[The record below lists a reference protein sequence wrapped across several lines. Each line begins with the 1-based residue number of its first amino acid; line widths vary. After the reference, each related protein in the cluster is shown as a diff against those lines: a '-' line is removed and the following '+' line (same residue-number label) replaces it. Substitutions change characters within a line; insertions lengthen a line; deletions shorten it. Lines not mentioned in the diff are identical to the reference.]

1 MIVIHISI
9 YHWLDR
15 REFGWTLG
23 VSDGQGGL
31 ACCNLWDRKELGW
44 LSDWTE
50 LNWILFFIFI
60 SIIVYYTILSI
71 VPCAM
76 QKDLVVYLFYFLSIL
91 FCIGIQPINNVVIVL
106 GEQQRD
112 SSIHTHISI
121 LFQTPFPSRL
131 PYSTGQSFLFLYSIS
146 LLIIHFKHSRV
157 CVSIPNAQMPTILSP
172 HPSPWQPPRQPTN
185 HVCSLSLWVCCYF
198 VNKFTCIISFWIP
211 HITDAIQYFAFSA
224 WLTSLST
231 IIVRSIHI
239 AGDAIIS
246 YLWTVEWYSI
256 IWMYHVF
263 FIHSPVDEYLGCFP
277 VLAIVNSAA
286 MKTGVRVS
294 FPTIFFSRYMPKS
307 GIVGSYGSP
316 IFWFL
321 RNLHTVLHGGCT
333 SLLSH

>member
-1 MIVIHISI
+1 MSLGELWELVMDREAWRAAI
-9 YHWLDR
+9 Y
-15 REFGWTLG
+15 GIAKSWT
-23 VSDGQGGL
+23 
-31 ACCNLWDRKELGW
+31 W

-185 HVCSLSLWVCCYF
+185 HVCSLSLWAFFFCF
-198 VNKFTCIISFWIP
+198 IRKFN
-211 HITDAIQYFAFSA
+211 
-224 WLTSLST
+224 LVG
-231 IIVRSIHI
+231 IIVDS
-239 AGDAIIS
+239 DIS
-246 YLWTVEWYSI
+246 RKDCL
-256 IWMYHVF
+256 
-263 FIHSPVDEYLGCFP
+263 
-277 VLAIVNSAA
+277 
-286 MKTGVRVS
+286 
-294 FPTIFFSRYMPKS
+294 
-307 GIVGSYGSP
+307 
-316 IFWFL
+316 
-321 RNLHTVLHGGCT
+321 
-333 SLLSH
+333 